1 MKNKTFYLL
10 QLQINQTPLS
20 FEHHAD
26 VAQYQ
31 QIYTKESTAFEAAI
45 DWVRRAAYP
54 LVKDIMV
61 FVEDKSSFL
70 YNDYSRRFQKTC
82 IKIIQYYNEIESIS
96 SLQELNK
103 LIGRFHHL
111 LDDYDFVSYAF
122 DGFLGDKPYAHFCI
136 ECTGQNSYYFF
147 VLKTQEPD
155 EFFSTFGLSEPYDAP
170 TSVKVVTG
178 FVKSRR
184 G

>member
-1 MKNKTFYLL
+1 M
-10 QLQINQTPLS
+10 
-20 FEHHAD
+20 
-26 VAQYQ
+26 
-31 QIYTKESTAFEAAI
+31 AFEAAR
-45 DWVRRAAYP
+45 DWARRAAYP

-61 FVEDKSSFL
+61 FVEDKNSFL
-70 YNDYSRRFQKTC
+70 YKDYGRRFQKTC
-82 IKIIQYYNEIESIS
+82 IKIIQYYNEIESVS

-136 ECTGQNSYYFF
+136 ECTGHNGWEPENSYYFF

-170 TSVKVVTG
+170 TSVKAVTS
-178 FVKSRR
+178 FAKSRR